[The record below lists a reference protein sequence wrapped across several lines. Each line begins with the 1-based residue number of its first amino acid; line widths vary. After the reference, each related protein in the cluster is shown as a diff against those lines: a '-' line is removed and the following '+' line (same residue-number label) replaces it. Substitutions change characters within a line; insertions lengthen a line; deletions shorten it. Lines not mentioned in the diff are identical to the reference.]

1 MNIEIDPA
9 IQADPW
15 LAGAV
20 RLADLILKAES
31 DKSPV
36 SVSASWSVVGYDL
49 ERPIVRLTISDSVG
63 SADAVLA
70 ADQLGDSHEVRS
82 RLLRLWGDLLRIR
95 SDKSR
100 DESFATSVETSREST
115 ALLADED
122 EELVQM
128 AEMTFLELDAREAD
142 DGHP

>member
-31 DKSPV
+31 DKSPGT
-36 SVSASWSVVGYDL
+36 VSASWSVVGYDL
-49 ERPIVRLTISDSVG
+49 ERPIVRLTISDSAG

-100 DESFATSVETSREST
+100 DEGFATSVATSREST
-115 ALLADED
+115 SLLADED
-122 EELVQM
+122 EELVRI
-128 AEMTFLELDAREAD
+128 AEMTFLELDAQEAA
-142 DGHP
+142 DGHS

>member
-1 MNIEIDPA
+1 MNVEIDPA

-31 DKSPV
+31 DKSPDT
-36 SVSASWSVVGYDL
+36 VSASWSVVGYDREQPL
-49 ERPIVRLTISDSVG
+49 VRLTISDSTG

-70 ADQLGDSHEVRS
+70 ADQLGDSRAVRS
-82 RLLRLWGDLLRIR
+82 RLLELWGDLLRIR
-95 SDKSR
+95 SDKSL
-100 DESFATSVETSREST
+100 DEFLAPSVESSREST
-115 ALLADED
+115 ALLPNED

-128 AEMTFLELDAREAD
+128 AEMTFLELDAREAA

>member
-31 DKSPV
+31 DKSPGT
-36 SVSASWSVVGYDL
+36 VSASWSVVGYEL
-49 ERPIVRLTISDSVG
+49 ERPIVRLTISDSSG

-100 DESFATSVETSREST
+100 DEGFATSVETSREST

-128 AEMTFLELDAREAD
+128 AEMTFLELDAREAA

>member
-20 RLADLILKAES
+20 HLADLILEAES
-31 DKSPV
+31 DKSPGT
-36 SVSASWSVVGYDL
+36 VSASWSVVGYDR
-49 ERPIVRLTISDSVG
+49 ERPIVRLTISDAAG

-70 ADQLGDSHEVRS
+70 ADQLGDSREVRS

-95 SDKSR
+95 SDKSH
-100 DESFATSVETSREST
+100 DEFLAPSVESSREPTEHLS
-115 ALLADED
+115 DDD

-128 AEMTFLELDAREAD
+128 AEMTFLELDAREAA